1 MMKKDGRD
9 NQMAGRD
16 NHKADRD
23 NQKVGRDNQM
33 AGRAQ
38 TVALLVASGFL
49 WSLGGVFIKTTDAH
63 PMVISYARSLTASLC
78 MLAYLRGR
86 PHFVFTRAQCL
97 GALCY
102 AATVTSF
109 VTATKLTTSA
119 NAILLQ
125 YSSPVFAV
133 ILGYLLLKDSL
144 YWYDYLSMGGVSVG
158 LVFLFSGSIGFG
170 SMAGNVVAV
179 FSGLFFGSFMVF
191 LKMHKTGSQVETI
204 ILGNLVAVV
213 IGIPFAVLYPVE
225 LSALPPVIFL
235 GAFQIALPYI
245 LFAKASVRAST
256 LDLALI
262 PIIEPLLNPVWV
274 YLATG
279 ERPAPLT
286 YVGGAVL
293 LGVISFRSVI
303 MLRASGNA
311 APECEK

>member
-1 MMKKDGRD
+1 
-9 NQMAGRD
+9 
-16 NHKADRD
+16 
-23 NQKVGRDNQM
+23 M

-38 TVALLVASGFL
+38 TVALLVASGLL

-63 PMVISYARSLTASLC
+63 PMVISCARSLTASIC
-78 MLAYLRGR
+78 MLAYLRGKPR
-86 PHFVFTRAQCL
+86 FLFTRAQCL

-125 YSSPVFAV
+125 YSSPVFAAV
-133 ILGYLLLKDSL
+133 LGYLLLKDSL
-144 YWYDYLSMGGVSVG
+144 YWFDYLSMGGVSVG

-170 SMAGNVVAV
+170 SLAGNIIAV
-179 FSGLFFGSFMVF
+179 FSGFFFGSFMVF

-204 ILGNLVAVV
+204 ILGNLIAVV
-213 IGIPFAVLYPVE
+213 IGIPFAFIFPIE
-225 LSALPPVIFL
+225 LSALPPVVFL
-235 GAFQIALPYI
+235 GVFQIALPYI

-274 YLATG
+274 FLATA
-279 ERPAPLT
+279 EQPAPLT

-303 MLRASGNA
+303 MIKASGKAKNRA
-311 APECEK
+311 EK